1 MPTLLSTRR
10 FLPLFI
16 AQFLGA
22 ANDNFFK
29 NAMLVL
35 VVFRIAGEAG
45 VNGSEIVNIAAALF
59 ILPFFLFSALA
70 GQLADR
76 ISKSSL
82 IGWIKLAEI
91 LIMGLGVAAF
101 LSGDIRIMLAVLF
114 LMGTQSAFFG
124 PAKYAILPELLA
136 EKELVAGNALI
147 EAGTF
152 LAILAGTIAAGL
164 IILTD
169 DGLTLFSVIIMV
181 LAVAGWAA
189 SRAIPATAAQNPD
202 MKVSY
207 DMAGQTFR
215 ILREAARNRSV
226 FLSILGI
233 SWFWLVGATF
243 LAQFPAFSRDIVGGD
258 ETVVTLFLTTF
269 SVGIAIGSA
278 LCSRL
283 TRGEISARLTPFGA
297 IGITLFA
304 IDLWLTARGLSL
316 PDEGLISAAEFIRA
330 TDGIRLLVDLTGI
343 AIAGGI
349 FIVPLYAILQARSS
363 NADRSRTD
371 RRAWHHRPVPGY
383 RRPQCHSRLFCL
395 PADAR

>member
-189 SRAIPATAAQNPD
+189 SRAIPATTAQNPD
-202 MKVSY
+202 MK
-207 DMAGQTFR
+207 
-215 ILREAARNRSV
+215 
-226 FLSILGI
+226 
-233 SWFWLVGATF
+233 
-243 LAQFPAFSRDIVGGD
+243 P
-258 ETVVTLFLTTF
+258 
-269 SVGIAIGSA
+269 
-278 LCSRL
+278 
-283 TRGEISARLTPFGA
+283 
-297 IGITLFA
+297 
-304 IDLWLTARGLSL
+304 SL
-316 PDEGLISAAEFIRA
+316 PCS
-330 TDGIRLLVDLTGI
+330 
-343 AIAGGI
+343 
-349 FIVPLYAILQARSS
+349 
-363 NADRSRTD
+363 
-371 RRAWHHRPVPGY
+371 
-383 RRPQCHSRLFCL
+383 
-395 PADAR
+395 